1 MGSINVCLERKE
13 RGGCGVKGLLGIC
26 LVEAASISTGI
37 VELFLVGKLLWLD
50 KLIWQIDLI

>member
-1 MGSINVCLERKE
+1 M
-13 RGGCGVKGLLGIC
+13 KGLLGIC
-26 LVEAASISTGI
+26 LVEATSISTGI

>member
-1 MGSINVCLERKE
+1 M
-13 RGGCGVKGLLGIC
+13 KGLLGIC
-26 LVEAASISTGI
+26 LVEATSTSTGI